1 MRALVLG
8 CPGVFRVA
16 EVPVPAPCPAP
27 WPEPWPAPWPAEI
40 VKARAVTG
48 PGRG

>member
-8 CPGVFRVA
+8 CPGAFQVT
-16 EVPVPAPCPAP
+16 EVPGPAPRPAK
-27 WPEPWPAPWPAEI
+27 I
-40 VKARAVTG
+40 VKVRAVTGPVTG

>member
-8 CPGVFRVA
+8 CPGAFRVT
-16 EVPVPAPCPAP
+16 EVPVPAP
-27 WPEPWPAPWPAEI
+27 WPVEI
-40 VKARAVTG
+40 VKVRAVTG